1 MKPSES
7 IRPISYLK
15 AHAAE
20 VIRDIAENHKT
31 IVITQNGIAKVI
43 VQDVR
48 EYERTQ
54 ETIVLLKILA
64 KSSQSI
70 KKGKFK
76 PIEQSFIDLN
86 DRINTYKQS

>member
-20 VIRDIAENHKT
+20 VIRDIAKNHKT

-54 ETIVLLKILA
+54 ETIALLKILA
-64 KSSQSI
+64 KSSQNI

-76 PIEQSFIDLN
+76 PIEQSFKDLN
-86 DRINTYKQS
+86 NRIDTYKQS

>member
-1 MKPSES
+1 MKLSES
-7 IRPISYLK
+7 IKPISYLK

-76 PIEQSFIDLN
+76 PIEQSFTDLN
-86 DRINTYKQS
+86 DRIDTYKQS

>member
-1 MKPSES
+1 MKLSES

-70 KKGKFK
+70 KKGEFK
-76 PIEQSFIDLN
+76 PIEQSFTDLN
-86 DRINTYKQS
+86 DRIDTYKQS